1 MHHCKS
7 EAGMGMDSLEDLLA
21 LTQANKNKK
30 KKESPLKRH
39 KASGRTQSAAT
50 DVLELFL
57 YI

>member
-21 LTQANKNKK
+21 LTQANKKN
-30 KKESPLKRH
+30 ESPLKRH

-50 DVLELFL
+50 DLLELFL
-57 YI
+57 YV